1 MMKRRNFYIGF
12 GIGLI
17 MSSLAIMLFD
27 NPVANQE
34 ITPEQLEEA
43 AKESNLILL
52 SNQDIEQLK
61 EQAKEEAINT
71 LNEKNQESKVIY
83 FAIQQ
88 GMNSSEIGDFLLET
102 KIIDDKARFTSLLT
116 RYDLTKK
123 IRAGVYLYSE
133 KMSIEQ
139 VIEEITLTLK
149 EDW

>member
-1 MMKRRNFYIGF
+1 MMKRRNFYVGL

-27 NPVANQE
+27 KPVANQV
-34 ITPEQLEEA
+34 ITPKQLEEA
-43 AKESNLILL
+43 AKESNLMLL

-61 EQAKEEAINT
+61 EQAKEEATNT
-71 LNEKNQESKVIY
+71 LKEKNQGSKVIY

-102 KIIDDKARFTSLLT
+102 KIIDDKDRFTSLLT
-116 RYDLTKK
+116 DYDLTKK

-139 VIEEITLTLK
+139 VIEEITLTSK